1 MPEVISWQGTDPQR
15 VKERAAACLAEG
27 KLVVLPSEIGYE
39 IAVSAASPGAIERL
53 RQLAKTYRGD
63 ENDLFLAIFGPAALR
78 SWVRD
83 PHSVALRLARRL
95 WPGPLLLRVGREGT
109 SDWRDFGLGQP
120 ELTFR
125 CPDHDAPLMLLRSA
139 PEPLICVPAPGD
151 MTAGQLLQKLGDGL
165 DLFVED
171 DLPVPGGATPTLVR
185 VQGRTWKIQ
194 RPGMFSAEDIQAC
207 ADLRVLF
214 VCTGN
219 TCRSPLAQALC
230 AKLLA
235 AQLGCA
241 EQELRQRG
249 FQVQSA
255 GLAAYRGDEASPE
268 AVAVAREFGA
278 DLSAHRSQ
286 PLTVDLLLGADFLFA
301 MTQSHLDALLGY
313 NIGVG
318 PQLRLLSPQGNDV
331 VDPIGRDTQ
340 VYRECA
346 QEITRHLESL
356 LPELQQAL

>member
-1 MPEVISWQGTDPQR
+1 MPEVIFWQGTDPQR

-39 IAVSAASPGAIERL
+39 IAVSPSPSAIERL
-53 RQLAKTYRGD
+53 RQLASRYAQD
-63 ENDLFLAIFGPAALR
+63 ADLFLAVAGPVGLSPWLR
-78 SWVRD
+78 N

-95 WPGPLLLRVGREGT
+95 WPGPLLLRVGPEGNP
-109 SDWRDFGLGQP
+109 DWRDYGLTQP
-120 ELTFR
+120 QLTFR
-125 CPDHDAPLMLLRSA
+125 CPDHDAPLLLLRAAAPLIVTSA
-139 PEPLICVPAPGD
+139 PSG
-151 MTAGQLLQKLGDGL
+151 MTAGQLLQELGDAL

-171 DLPVPGGATPTLVR
+171 DVPVPGGATPTVVE
-185 VQGRTWKIQ
+185 VQDRSWKIL
-194 RPGMFSAEDIQAC
+194 RAGMFSEADIRSC
-207 ADLRVLF
+207 ADVRVLF

-219 TCRSPLAQALC
+219 TCRSPMAQALC

-235 AQLGCA
+235 ERLGCA
-241 EQELRQRG
+241 PQDLRERG

-268 AVAVAREFGA
+268 AVAVAQEFGV

-286 PLTVDLLLGADFLFA
+286 PLTLDLFLGADFLFT
-301 MTQSHLDALLGY
+301 MTQSHLSALLDY

-318 PQLRLLSPQGNDV
+318 PELRLLSPQGADV

-340 VYRECA
+340 VYRDCA
-346 QEITRHLESL
+346 QEITQHLQAL
-356 LPELQQAL
+356 LPELQRAL